1 MNESKKPVHKIR
13 MGSLSASIWRYEV
26 GEQKR
31 IRHGV
36 TFQKSYRKDDKW
48 ENSTIF
54 NREDLLLLAKVAD
67 LAHTW
72 IFENSERKDDDPP
85 PTVEAP
91 PF

>member
-13 MGSLSASIWRYEV
+13 LGVISAAIWRYEV

-36 TFQKSYRKDDKW
+36 TFQKSYMKDGKW

-85 PTVEAP
+85 PEAP